1 MENTVVKVKRS
12 KINRAHGADFV
23 FMAILVIMCLSVI
36 VPFLNVISIS
46 FSSQDAYIANP
57 AMLIPKDVQFDAYR
71 ALLSGIGIWRSLG
84 ITLFYVAGFVAL
96 RIITSLLAGF
106 ALSIRNLKG
115 KRWLIVYLMIPTLFS
130 GGTVPTYLVI
140 TSLGFQNNFLVFIIP
155 GCVAVFHILLV
166 KTYIQ
171 GLPDAVEEAAKID
184 GASDI
189 KILFS
194 VLAPMCLPVLLTIGM
209 LTAIAKWND
218 WWMGFMYIDSKKLY
232 LLPIQNIVMK
242 LTGEQSSTEMRKL
255 DISMTDIGDSFKM
268 ASIVV
273 VTLPIII
280 IYPFIQKYFEQGM
293 NIGSVKG

>member
-1 MENTVVKVKRS
+1 MENTAIKVKRS
-12 KINRAHGADFV
+12 KINRAHGADYV
-23 FMAILVIMCLSVI
+23 FMAILVIMCISVI
-36 VPFLNVISIS
+36 IPFLNVLSIS
-46 FSSQDAYIANP
+46 LSSQSAYGSNP
-57 AMLIPKDVQFDAYR
+57 AMLFPKEIQFNAYR
-71 ALLSGIGIWRSLG
+71 ALLSGIGVWRSFG
-84 ITLFYVAGFVAL
+84 MTLFYVAGFVAL
-96 RIITSLLAGF
+96 RIVTSLLAGF
-106 ALSIRNLKG
+106 ALSRRNLKG

-130 GGTVPTYLVI
+130 GGTVPTYLI
-140 TSLGFQNNFLVFIIP
+140 IRSLGFPNNFLVFIIP
-155 GCVAVFHILLV
+155 GCVATFHILLV

-194 VLAPMCLPVLLTIGM
+194 VLAPMCIPVLITIGM

-218 WWMGFMYIDSKKLY
+218 WWMGFMYIDSDHLY
-232 LLPIQNIVMK
+232 LLPIQNVLMK
-242 LTGEQSSTEMRKL
+242 LTGEQSSEEMRKL

-273 VTLPIII
+273 VTLPIAL
-280 IYPFIQKYFEQGM
+280 IYPFVQKYFEQGM

>member
-1 MENTVVKVKRS
+1 MEQTEKTK
-12 KINRAHGADFV
+12 KKKLNRIHGADYV
-23 FMAILVIMCLSVI
+23 FIGVLVLMCVTVI

-46 FSSQDAYIANP
+46 FSSQAAYLANP
-57 AMLIPKDVQFDAYR
+57 AMLLPKDVQLNAYR
-71 ALLSGIGIWRSLG
+71 ALLAGIGVWRSLG
-84 ITLFYVAGFVAL
+84 VTLLYVAAFVAL
-96 RIITSLLAGF
+96 RLVTSLLAGF
-106 ALSIRNLKG
+106 ALSRRDLKG
-115 KRWLIVYLMIPTLFS
+115 KRLMIVYLMIPTLFS

-140 TSLGFQNNFLVFIIP
+140 SSLGFIDNFLVFIIP

-189 KILFS
+189 RILFS
-194 VLAPMCLPVLLTIGM
+194 ILAPMCIPVLVTIGM

-218 WWMGFMYIDSKKLY
+218 WWMGFMYIQKKLY
-232 LLPIQNIVMK
+232 LLPIQNVVMK
-242 LTGEQSSTEMRKL
+242 LTGEQSTEEMRKL

-273 VTLPIII
+273 VTFPIMC